1 MAEQNEKV
9 QVEEQTAQTAATTAP
24 VKSMKRGTIIQA
36 VKAVAVLVCICL
48 VCGALLALCNDLF
61 YISDEERF
69 NRSMAKI
76 YPELDLASVK
86 TLELNSEF
94 KSNSTYGEVKSVV
107 TDGKVYIIEALG
119 IGGWQSGTVTLY
131 VIVGSDAKIISWAVK
146 EHTNQSYIDQVPSNA
161 GTTWYNGYDVSNA
174 FDKVQTGSTLKETPI
189 AIGNAVN
196 MAAFYCRSALGVGK
210 NPEADAQK
218 AILALLGE
226 GYADYKLT
234 TAAILGSNATVDKD
248 GKTVKQLLDGD
259 TDEISYVMFAD
270 GASGPVTA
278 YVYGQDEATQKIVA
292 IANGEVKLS
301 ANLTETDELVA
312 KVTEFNGNFHTVKSG
327 NYNGYGYISAVKAT
341 EGTVYTVAGIK
352 AGTLPNTY
360 VLTVTIETVDGKGK
374 VTAITAE
381 QSGYVPQGPSQA
393 NTDKLISSLVGATRE
408 SIDGLYTENKVSGAT
423 QSANLIRVAVE
434 SALRDYDANLESND

>member
-9 QVEEQTAQTAATTAP
+9 QVEKQAVESTAAAST
-24 VKSMKRGTIIQA
+24 KEMKRGTIIQA

-146 EHTNQSYIDQVPSNA
+146 EHTNQSYIDQVPPDA

-174 FDKVQTGSTLKETPI
+174 FEKVQTGSTLKETPI
-189 AIGNAVN
+189 AICNAVN

-226 GYADYKLT
+226 GYAEYTLT
-234 TAAILGSNATVDKD
+234 TAAILGGNATVDKD
-248 GKTVKQLLDGD
+248 GKTVKQLLDNG

-270 GASGPVTA
+270 GASGAVTA

-301 ANLTETDELVA
+301 ENLTETDELVA
-312 KVTEFNGNFHTVKSG
+312 KVTEFNGKFHTVKSG
-327 NYNGYGYISAVKAT
+327 NYAGYGYISAIDTAN
-341 EGTVYTVAGIK
+341 GTIYTVAGIK
-352 AGTLPNTY
+352 SGTLPNTY
-360 VLTVTIETVDGKGK
+360 VLTVTIETVDGNGK
-374 VTAITAE
+374 VTAITVE
-381 QSGYVPQGPSQA
+381 KSGYVDGGPSQSD
-393 NTDKLISSLVGATRE
+393 TDKLITSLVGATLE
-408 SIDGLYTENKVSGAT
+408 SIDGIYTGDKVSGAT
-423 QSANLIRVAVE
+423 QSANLIRAAVE
-434 SALRDYDANLESND
+434 TALRDYDANLASID

>member
-1 MAEQNEKV
+1 MADQVEKV
-9 QVEEQTAQTAATTAP
+9 QVEEQAVESTAIASTKA
-24 VKSMKRGTIIQA
+24 MKRGTVIQA

-69 NRSMAKI
+69 NRSMSKI
-76 YPELDLASVK
+76 YPDIDVANVK

-94 KSNSTYGEVKSVV
+94 AKEASYGEVKSVV

-131 VIVGSDAKIISWAVK
+131 VIVGSDAKIISWAIK
-146 EHTNQSYIDQVPSNA
+146 EHTNQSYINQVPSDA
-161 GTTWYNGYDVSNA
+161 GTTWYKGFDVSNA

-189 AIGNAVN
+189 AICNAVN

-226 GYADYKLT
+226 DYSEYKLT
-234 TAAILGSNATVDKD
+234 TAAILGSNATVNKD
-248 GKTVKQLLDGD
+248 GTTVKQLLDDGS
-259 TDEISYVMFAD
+259 DEISYVMFAD
-270 GASGPVTA
+270 GTSGAVTA

-292 IANGEVKLS
+292 FANGEVKLS

-312 KVTEFNGNFHTVKSG
+312 KVTEFNGKFRTVKSG
-327 NYNGYGYISAVKAT
+327 NYNGYGYISAIDTIA
-341 EGTVYTVAGIK
+341 GTVYTVAGIK

-360 VLTVTIETVDGKGK
+360 VLTVTIETVNGNGK

-381 QSGYVPQGPSQA
+381 QSGYIPEGPAQA
-393 NTDKLISSLVGATRE
+393 NTDKLIASLVGATRE

-434 SALRDYDANLESND
+434 TALLDYDAKFASND